1 MSQYCMYLR
10 KSRADSE
17 QESLENVLARHCR
30 ILQEIAKNRLG
41 APIPEECIFREI
53 VSGENISDRPEMRN
67 LLGIIQTQ
75 NVSGV
80 LVVDPQRLSRGDLS
94 DCGTVIRYF
103 RYTST
108 PIITPARIY
117 DLTDRFDRKFFEME
131 LMRGSDYL
139 EYVKEIMLRGRIA
152 SVKEGNF
159 IGSIPPYGYEKRRI
173 GKSFTLVPCQESEI
187 IERIF
192 KMWTEDSLSI
202 SEIAERLNKSGI
214 LPRKSDKWSGATIR
228 DILRN
233 PVYTGVIRWNHR
245 KTVKKFLNGQL
256 ITSRPLSTKEQSITV
271 PDSHAA
277 IISHE
282 TFQRSLNRF
291 GSTSRLRKSKELR
304 NPFAGVIRCQCGKSL
319 VFQLPAT
326 GSPRLHCSA
335 QKTCGNRSILFK
347 LVETEL
353 LNIIRIYS
361 EITDISLSEKI
372 VHLLSDTTTPA
383 LCKNLLYRSF
393 LNNVVFRRKTGDL
406 PTFSLVVSFR

>member
-1 MSQYCMYLR
+1 MYLR

-41 APIPEECIFREI
+41 APIPEERIFREI

-80 LVVDPQRLSRGDLS
+80 LVVDPQRLSRVDLS
-94 DCGTVIRYF
+94 ECGTVISYF

-192 KMWTEDSLSI
+192 KMWTEDALSI

-233 PVYTGVIRWNHR
+233 PVYTGVIRWNNR

-277 IISHE
+277 IISQE

-291 GSTSRLRKSKELR
+291 GSTPRLRKSKELR

-353 LNIIRIYS
+353 LNIMRICL
-361 EITDISLSEKI
+361 EITNISLSEKI
-372 VHLLSDTTTPA
+372 VHLLSDTNTPA
-383 LCKNLLYRSF
+383 LSKNLLYRSF
-393 LNNVVFRRKTGDL
+393 LNNVVYRHKTGDF

>member
-41 APIPEECIFREI
+41 APIPEERIFREI

-152 SVKEGNF
+152 SVK
-159 IGSIPPYGYEKRRI
+159 
-173 GKSFTLVPCQESEI
+173 
-187 IERIF
+187 
-192 KMWTEDSLSI
+192 
-202 SEIAERLNKSGI
+202 
-214 LPRKSDKWSGATIR
+214 
-228 DILRN
+228 
-233 PVYTGVIRWNHR
+233 
-245 KTVKKFLNGQL
+245 
-256 ITSRPLSTKEQSITV
+256 
-271 PDSHAA
+271 
-277 IISHE
+277 
-282 TFQRSLNRF
+282 
-291 GSTSRLRKSKELR
+291 
-304 NPFAGVIRCQCGKSL
+304 
-319 VFQLPAT
+319 
-326 GSPRLHCSA
+326 
-335 QKTCGNRSILFK
+335 
-347 LVETEL
+347 
-353 LNIIRIYS
+353 
-361 EITDISLSEKI
+361 
-372 VHLLSDTTTPA
+372 
-383 LCKNLLYRSF
+383 
-393 LNNVVFRRKTGDL
+393 
-406 PTFSLVVSFR
+406 

>member
-1 MSQYCMYLR
+1 MYLR

-41 APIPEECIFREI
+41 APIPEERIFREI

-192 KMWTEDSLSI
+192 KMWTEDALSI

-233 PVYTGVIRWNHR
+233 PVYTGVIRWNNR

-277 IISHE
+277 IISQE

-291 GSTSRLRKSKELR
+291 GSTPRLRKSKELR

-353 LNIIRIYS
+353 LNIMRICL
-361 EITDISLSEKI
+361 EITNISLSEKI
-372 VHLLSDTTTPA
+372 VHLLSDTNTPA
-383 LCKNLLYRSF
+383 LSKNLLYRSF
-393 LNNVVFRRKTGDL
+393 LNNVVYRHKTGDF